1 MNPTKKQLRRLKT
14 IAQNIKPTI
23 QIGRE
28 GLTQGQ
34 LNRISHELAHHELIK
49 IKFNDHKDQKTQLS
63 QEITA
68 RTQATQVDLIGNTL
82 VLYKQ
87 SPHPEKRKNLI

>member
-1 MNPTKKQLRRLKT
+1 MRKLKT
-14 IAQNIKPTI
+14 HAQNIKPTI

-34 LNRISHELAHHELIK
+34 IDRISHELAHHELIK
-49 IKFNDHKDQKTQLS
+49 IKFNAHKDQKTLLS

-68 RTQATQVDLIGNTL
+68 KTQSTQVDLIGNTL

-87 SPHPEKRKNLI
+87 SPQPDKRKNLI

>member
-1 MNPTKKQLRRLKT
+1 MTPTKQQLRTLKT
-14 IAQNIKPTI
+14 EAQNIKPTI
-23 QIGRE
+23 QIGKE

-34 LNRISHELAHHELIK
+34 LDRISHELTHHELIK
-49 IKFNDHKDQKTQLS
+49 VRFNAHKDQKTRLS

-82 VLYKQ
+82 VLYRQ
-87 SPHPEKRKNLI
+87 SPNPEKRRHLI